1 MANQA
6 PPIWTGS
13 HSTYQKRVITDYV
26 AMLDPSDAPF
36 VEAIGGLDGASSK
49 FKFTA
54 TGIKYEWLEDTLS
67 PLSVTA
73 ADSASGWTSTTAAT
87 TVTLAAGDVNALEP
101 GHILKADSEYLW
113 VSSISGDVITVTRG
127 FGGTTKATHSSA
139 VSIEVIGQARLEGA
153 ESVPMGF
160 TDLTS
165 QWNYSQIFHKE
176 IKLTGS
182 APLVEVYGIN
192 DPYEYQAAK
201 SLPEMMR
208 LIEKTLQYGKRA
220 ADNTGALTT
229 APRTMGGVDVFLNS
243 TDSNIYTTGTAA
255 FTTTTIENTLK
266 MAYDDGSS
274 GPFTAII
281 NPTNF
286 QQITAMY
293 NNSSFIRFPPEQ
305 GRVGM
310 VPATIVTPFG
320 EVNFVLDRWQKLNYI
335 YFIKPENMGMLTLRP
350 WQIED
355 LAKGGDYERKELIG
369 EFGFA
374 VKLPKSMAVLQ
385 LT

>member
-6 PPIWTGS
+6 PPIWTNS
-13 HSTYQKRVITDYV
+13 HSAYQKRVITDYV

-36 VEAIGGLDGASSK
+36 VEAIGGLDGASGK

-67 PLSVTA
+67 PLSVSSGETA
-73 ADSASGWTSTTAAT
+73 AIASTATS
-87 TVTLAAGDVNALEP
+87 VTLAAGNVNALEP
-101 GHILKADSEYLW
+101 GHILKVDSEYLW
-113 VSSISGDVITVTRG
+113 VSAVGTSAITVTRA
-127 FGGTTKATHSSA
+127 FGGTSAATHASNS
-139 VSIEVIGQARLEGA
+139 VLEIIGQARLEGA

-160 TDLTS
+160 TNLTND
-165 QWNYSQIFHKE
+165 WNYSQIFHKE

-182 APLVEVYGIN
+182 APLVEVYGIT

-220 ADNTGALTT
+220 TTNADALTT
-229 APRTMGGVDVFLNS
+229 SPRTMGGVDEFLNAS
-243 TDSNIYTTGTAA
+243 KSNVKTAQATALTVTD
-255 FTTTTIENTLK
+255 IENTLK
-266 MAYDDGSS
+266 MAYEDGSS
-274 GPFTAII
+274 GQFTAII
-281 NPTNF
+281 NPTDF
-286 QQITAMY
+286 QRITALY
-293 NNSSFIRFPPEQ
+293 NNSSFIRYPPEQ
-305 GRVGM
+305 TRVGM

-320 EVNFVLDRWQKLNYI
+320 NVDFVLDRWQKANYI

-355 LAKGGDYERKELIG
+355 LAKGGDYERKQLVG

-385 LT
+385 LS

>member
-36 VEAIGGLDGASSK
+36 VEAIGGLDGASGK

-67 PLSVTA
+67 PLSVSSGETA
-73 ADSASGWTSTTAAT
+73 AIASTATS
-87 TVTLAAGDVNALEP
+87 VTLAAGNVNALEP
-101 GHILKADSEYLW
+101 GHILKVDSEYLW
-113 VSSISGDVITVTRG
+113 VSAVGTSAITVTRA
-127 FGGTTKATHSSA
+127 FGGTSAATHASNS
-139 VSIEVIGQARLEGA
+139 VLEIIGQARLEGA

-160 TDLTS
+160 TNLTND
-165 QWNYSQIFHKE
+165 WNYSQIFHKE

-182 APLVEVYGIN
+182 APLVEVYGIT

-220 ADNTGALTT
+220 TTNADALTT
-229 APRTMGGVDVFLNS
+229 SPRTMGGVDEFLNAS
-243 TDSNIYTTGTAA
+243 KSNVKTAQATALTVTD
-255 FTTTTIENTLK
+255 IENTLK
-266 MAYDDGSS
+266 MAYEDGSS
-274 GPFTAII
+274 GQFTAII
-281 NPTNF
+281 NPTDF
-286 QQITAMY
+286 QRITALY
-293 NNSSFIRFPPEQ
+293 NNSSFIRYPPEQ
-305 GRVGM
+305 TRVGM

-320 EVNFVLDRWQKLNYI
+320 NVDFVLDRWQKANYI

-355 LAKGGDYERKELIG
+355 LAKGGDYERKQLVG

-385 LT
+385 LS

>member
-6 PPIWTGS
+6 PPIWTNS
-13 HSTYQKRVITDYV
+13 HSAYQKRVITDYV

-36 VEAIGGLDGASSK
+36 VEAIGGLDGASGK

-54 TGIKYEWLEDTLS
+54 SGIKYEWIEDTLS
-67 PLSVTA
+67 PLSVSSGETA
-73 ADSASGWTSTTAAT
+73 AIASTATS
-87 TVTLAAGDVNALEP
+87 VTLAAGNVNALEP
-101 GHILKADSEYLW
+101 GHILKVDSEYLW
-113 VSSISGDVITVTRG
+113 VSAVGTSAITVTRA
-127 FGGTTKATHSSA
+127 FGGTVAATHASNS
-139 VSIEVIGQARLEGA
+139 VLEIIGQARLEGA

-160 TDLTS
+160 TNLTND
-165 QWNYSQIFHKE
+165 WNYSQIFHKE

-182 APLVEVYGIN
+182 APLVEVYGIT

-220 ADNTGALTT
+220 TTNADALTT
-229 APRTMGGVDVFLNS
+229 SPRTMGGVDEFLNAS
-243 TDSNIYTTGTAA
+243 KSNVKTAQATALTVTD
-255 FTTTTIENTLK
+255 IENTLK
-266 MAYDDGSS
+266 MAYEDGSS
-274 GPFTAII
+274 GQFTAII
-281 NPTNF
+281 NPTDF
-286 QQITAMY
+286 QRITALY
-293 NNSSFIRFPPEQ
+293 NNSSFIRYPPEQ
-305 GRVGM
+305 TRVGM

-320 EVNFVLDRWQKLNYI
+320 NVDFVLDRWQKANYI

-355 LAKGGDYERKELIG
+355 LAKGGDYERKQLVG

-385 LT
+385 LS

>member
-1 MANQA
+1 MTNQA
-6 PPIWTGS
+6 PPIWTNS
-13 HSTYQKRVITDYV
+13 HLDYQKRVITDYV

-67 PLSVTA
+67 PLSVSSGETA
-73 ADSASGWTSTTAAT
+73 AIASTATS
-87 TVTLAAGDVNALEP
+87 VTLATGNVNALEP
-101 GHILKADSEYLW
+101 GHILKVDSEYLW
-113 VSSISGDVITVTRG
+113 VSAVGSAAITVTRG
-127 FGGTTKATHSSA
+127 FGGTSAATHASNS
-139 VSIEVIGQARLEGA
+139 VLEIIGQARLEGA

-160 TDLTS
+160 TNLTND
-165 QWNYSQIFHKE
+165 WNYSQIFHKE

-182 APLVEVYGIN
+182 APLVEVYGIT

-220 ADNTGALTT
+220 TTNADALTT
-229 APRTMGGVDVFLNS
+229 SPRTMGGVDEFLNAS
-243 TDSNIYTTGTAA
+243 KSNIKTAQA
-255 FTTTTIENTLK
+255 TALTVTDIENTLK
-266 MAYDDGSS
+266 MAYEDGSS
-274 GPFTAII
+274 GQFTAII
-281 NPTNF
+281 NPTDF
-286 QQITAMY
+286 QRITALY
-293 NNSSFIRFPPEQ
+293 NNSSFIRYPPEQ
-305 GRVGM
+305 TRVGM

-320 EVNFVLDRWQKLNYI
+320 NVDFVLDRWQKANYI

-355 LAKGGDYERKELIG
+355 LAKGGDYERKQLVG

-385 LT
+385 LS

>member
-6 PPIWTGS
+6 PPIWTNS
-13 HSTYQKRVITDYV
+13 HSAYQKRVITDYV

-36 VEAIGGLDGASSK
+36 VEAIGGLDGASGK

-54 TGIKYEWLEDTLS
+54 SGIKYEWIEDTLS
-67 PLSVTA
+67 PLSV
-73 ADSASGWTSTTAAT
+73 SSGETTAIASNAT
-87 TVTLAAGDVNALEP
+87 SVTLATGDVNALEP
-101 GHILKADSEYLW
+101 GHILKVDSEYLW
-113 VSSISGDVITVTRG
+113 VSAVGTSAITVTRA
-127 FGGTTKATHSSA
+127 FGGTSAATHASNS
-139 VSIEVIGQARLEGA
+139 VLEIIGQARLEGA

-160 TDLTS
+160 TNLTND
-165 QWNYSQIFHKE
+165 WNYSQIFHKE

-182 APLVEVYGIN
+182 APLVEVYGIT

-220 ADNTGALTT
+220 TTNADALTT
-229 APRTMGGVDVFLNS
+229 SPRTMGGVDEFLNATKS
-243 TDSNIYTTGTAA
+243 NVKTAQATALTVTD
-255 FTTTTIENTLK
+255 IENTLK
-266 MAYDDGSS
+266 MAYEDGSS
-274 GPFTAII
+274 GQFTAII
-281 NPTNF
+281 NPTDF
-286 QQITAMY
+286 QRITALY
-293 NNSSFIRFPPEQ
+293 NNSSFIRYPPEQ
-305 GRVGM
+305 TRVGM

-320 EVNFVLDRWQKLNYI
+320 NVDFVLDRWQKANYI

-355 LAKGGDYERKELIG
+355 LSKGGDYERKQLVG

-374 VKLPKSMAVLQ
+374 VKLPKSMAVLK
-385 LT
+385 LS

>member
-6 PPIWTGS
+6 PPIWTES
-13 HSTYQKRVITDYV
+13 HSAYQKRVITDYV

-36 VEAIGGLDGASSK
+36 VEAIGGLDGASGK

-54 TGIKYEWLEDTLS
+54 SGIKYEWIEDTLS
-67 PLSVTA
+67 PLTVTA
-73 ADSASGWTSTTAAT
+73 ADTTFTSAT
-87 TVTLAAGDVNALEP
+87 TVTSVTLAAGDVNALEP
-101 GHILKADSEYLW
+101 GHILKVGSEYMW
-113 VSSISGDVITVTRG
+113 VSAVGTAAITVTRG
-127 FGGTTKATHSSA
+127 FGGTSAATHASNS
-139 VSIEVIGQARLEGA
+139 VLEIIGQARLEGA

-160 TDLTS
+160 TNLTND
-165 QWNYSQIFHKE
+165 WNYSQIFHKE

-182 APLVEVYGIN
+182 APLVEVYGIT

-220 ADNTGALTT
+220 TTNADALTT
-229 APRTMGGVDVFLNS
+229 SPRTMGGVDEFLNA
-243 TDSNIYTTGTAA
+243 TKSNVKTATA
-255 FTTTTIENTLK
+255 TALTVPDIENTLK
-266 MAYDDGSS
+266 MAYEDGSS
-274 GPFTAII
+274 GQFTAII
-281 NPTNF
+281 NPTDF
-286 QQITAMY
+286 QRITALY
-293 NNSSFIRFPPEQ
+293 NNSSFIRYPPEQ
-305 GRVGM
+305 TRVGM

-320 EVNFVLDRWQKLNYI
+320 NVDFVLDRWQKANYI

-355 LAKGGDYERKELIG
+355 LAKGGDYERKQLVG

-385 LT
+385 LN

>member
-1 MANQA
+1 MTNQA
-6 PPIWTGS
+6 PPIWTNS
-13 HSTYQKRVITDYV
+13 HLDYQKRVITDYV

-36 VEAIGGLDGASSK
+36 VEAIGGLDGASGK

-67 PLSVTA
+67 PLSVSSGETA
-73 ADSASGWTSTTAAT
+73 AIASTATS
-87 TVTLAAGDVNALEP
+87 VTLATGNVNALEP
-101 GHILKADSEYLW
+101 GHILKVDSEYLW
-113 VSSISGDVITVTRG
+113 VSAVGTSAITVTRA
-127 FGGTTKATHSSA
+127 FGGTVAATHASNS
-139 VSIEVIGQARLEGA
+139 VLEIIGQARLEGA

-160 TDLTS
+160 TNLTND
-165 QWNYSQIFHKE
+165 WNYSQIFHKE

-182 APLVEVYGIN
+182 APLVEVYGIT

-220 ADNTGALTT
+220 TTNADALTT
-229 APRTMGGVDVFLNS
+229 SPRTMGGVDEFLNAS
-243 TDSNIYTTGTAA
+243 KSNIKTAQA
-255 FTTTTIENTLK
+255 TALTVTDIENTLK
-266 MAYDDGSS
+266 MAYEDGSS
-274 GPFTAII
+274 GQFTAII
-281 NPTNF
+281 NPTDF
-286 QQITAMY
+286 QRITALY
-293 NNSSFIRFPPEQ
+293 NNSSFIRYPPEQ
-305 GRVGM
+305 TRVGM

-320 EVNFVLDRWQKLNYI
+320 NVDFVLDRWQKANYI

-355 LAKGGDYERKELIG
+355 LAKGGDYERKQLVG

-385 LT
+385 LS

>member
-6 PPIWTGS
+6 PPIWTNS
-13 HSTYQKRVITDYV
+13 HSAYQKRVITDYV

-36 VEAIGGLDGASSK
+36 VEAIGGLDGASGK

-67 PLSVTA
+67 PLSVSSGETA
-73 ADSASGWTSTTAAT
+73 AIASTATS
-87 TVTLAAGDVNALEP
+87 VTLAAGDVNALEP
-101 GHILKADSEYLW
+101 GHILKVDSEYLW
-113 VSSISGDVITVTRG
+113 VSAVGTSAITVTRA
-127 FGGTTKATHSSA
+127 FGGTSAATHASNS
-139 VSIEVIGQARLEGA
+139 VLEIIGQARLEGA

-160 TDLTS
+160 TNLTND
-165 QWNYSQIFHKE
+165 WNYSQIFHKE

-182 APLVEVYGIN
+182 APLVEVYGIT

-220 ADNTGALTT
+220 TTNADALTT
-229 APRTMGGVDVFLNS
+229 SPRTMGGVDEFLNATKS
-243 TDSNIYTTGTAA
+243 NVKTAQATALTVTD
-255 FTTTTIENTLK
+255 IENTLK
-266 MAYDDGSS
+266 MAYEDGSS
-274 GPFTAII
+274 GQFTAII
-281 NPTNF
+281 NPTDF
-286 QQITAMY
+286 QRITALY
-293 NNSSFIRFPPEQ
+293 NNSSFIRYPPEQ
-305 GRVGM
+305 TRVGM

-320 EVNFVLDRWQKLNYI
+320 NVDFVLDRWQKANYI

-355 LAKGGDYERKELIG
+355 LSKGGDYERKQLVG

-385 LT
+385 LS

>member
-6 PPIWTGS
+6 PPIWTNS
-13 HSTYQKRVITDYV
+13 HSAYQKRVITDYV

-36 VEAIGGLDGASSK
+36 VEAIGGLDGASGK

-67 PLSVTA
+67 PLSVSSGETA
-73 ADSASGWTSTTAAT
+73 AIASTATS
-87 TVTLAAGDVNALEP
+87 VTLAAGDVNALEP
-101 GHILKADSEYLW
+101 GHILKVDSEYLW
-113 VSSISGDVITVTRG
+113 VSAVGTSAITVTRA
-127 FGGTTKATHSSA
+127 FGGTSAATHASNS
-139 VSIEVIGQARLEGA
+139 VLEIIGQARLEGA

-160 TDLTS
+160 TNLTND
-165 QWNYSQIFHKE
+165 WNYSQIFHKE

-182 APLVEVYGIN
+182 APLVEVYGIT

-220 ADNTGALTT
+220 TTNADALTT
-229 APRTMGGVDVFLNS
+229 SPRTMGGVDEFLNAS
-243 TDSNIYTTGTAA
+243 KSNIKTAQA
-255 FTTTTIENTLK
+255 TALTATDIENTLK
-266 MAYDDGSS
+266 MAYEDGSS
-274 GPFTAII
+274 GQFTAII
-281 NPTNF
+281 NPTDF
-286 QQITAMY
+286 QRITALY
-293 NNSSFIRFPPEQ
+293 NNSSFIRYPPEQ
-305 GRVGM
+305 TRVGM
-310 VPATIVTPFG
+310 VQATIVTPFG
-320 EVNFVLDRWQKLNYI
+320 NVDFVLDRWQKANYI

-355 LAKGGDYERKELIG
+355 LAKGGDYERKQLVG

-385 LT
+385 LS

>member
-36 VEAIGGLDGASSK
+36 VEAIGGLDGASGK

-67 PLSVTA
+67 PLSVSSGETA
-73 ADSASGWTSTTAAT
+73 AIASTATS
-87 TVTLAAGDVNALEP
+87 VTLAAGNVNALEP
-101 GHILKADSEYLW
+101 GHILKVDSEYLW
-113 VSSISGDVITVTRG
+113 VSAVGSAAITVTRA
-127 FGGTTKATHSSA
+127 FGGTSAATHASNS
-139 VSIEVIGQARLEGA
+139 VLEIIGQARLEGA

-160 TDLTS
+160 TNLTND
-165 QWNYSQIFHKE
+165 WNYSQIFHKE

-220 ADNTGALTT
+220 TTNADALTT
-229 APRTMGGVDVFLNS
+229 SPRTMGGVDEFLNA
-243 TDSNIYTTGTAA
+243 TKSNVKTAQA
-255 FTTTTIENTLK
+255 TALTVADIENTLK
-266 MAYDDGSS
+266 MAYEDGSS
-274 GPFTAII
+274 GQFTAII
-281 NPTNF
+281 NPTDF
-286 QQITAMY
+286 QRITALY
-293 NNSSFIRFPPEQ
+293 NNSSFIRYPPEQ
-305 GRVGM
+305 TRVGM

-320 EVNFVLDRWQKLNYI
+320 NVDFVLDRWQKANYI

-355 LAKGGDYERKELIG
+355 LAKGGDYERKQLVG

-385 LT
+385 LS

>member
-6 PPIWTGS
+6 PPIWTNS
-13 HSTYQKRVITDYV
+13 HSAYQKRVITDYV

-36 VEAIGGLDGASSK
+36 VEAIGGLDGASGK

-67 PLSVTA
+67 PLSVSSGETA
-73 ADSASGWTSTTAAT
+73 AIASTATS
-87 TVTLAAGDVNALEP
+87 VTLAAGDVNALEP
-101 GHILKADSEYLW
+101 GHILKVDSEYLW
-113 VSSISGDVITVTRG
+113 VSAVGTSAITVTRA
-127 FGGTTKATHSSA
+127 FGGTVAATHASNS
-139 VSIEVIGQARLEGA
+139 VLEIIGQARLEGA

-160 TDLTS
+160 TNLTHD
-165 QWNYSQIFHKE
+165 WNYSQIFHKE

-182 APLVEVYGIN
+182 APLVEVYGIT

-220 ADNTGALTT
+220 TTNADALTT
-229 APRTMGGVDVFLNS
+229 SPRTMGGVDEFLNAS
-243 TDSNIYTTGTAA
+243 KSNVKTAQATALTVTD
-255 FTTTTIENTLK
+255 IENTLK
-266 MAYDDGSS
+266 MAYEDGSS
-274 GPFTAII
+274 GQFTAII
-281 NPTNF
+281 NPTDF
-286 QQITAMY
+286 QRITTLY

-305 GRVGM
+305 TRVGM

-320 EVNFVLDRWQKLNYI
+320 TVDFVLDRWQKPNYI

-350 WQIED
+350 WQIDD
-355 LAKGGDYERKELIG
+355 LAKGGDYERKELVG

>member
-36 VEAIGGLDGASSK
+36 VEAIGGLDGASGK

-54 TGIKYEWLEDTLS
+54 SGIKYEWIEDTLS
-67 PLSVTA
+67 PLSVSSGETA
-73 ADSASGWTSTTAAT
+73 AIASTATS
-87 TVTLAAGDVNALEP
+87 VTLAAGNVNALEP
-101 GHILKADSEYLW
+101 GHILKVDSEYLW
-113 VSSISGDVITVTRG
+113 VSAVGTSAITVTRA
-127 FGGTTKATHSSA
+127 FGGTSAATHASNS
-139 VSIEVIGQARLEGA
+139 VLEIIGQARLEGA

-160 TDLTS
+160 TNLTND
-165 QWNYSQIFHKE
+165 WNYSQIFHKE

-182 APLVEVYGIN
+182 APLVEVYGIT

-220 ADNTGALTT
+220 TTNADALTT
-229 APRTMGGVDVFLNS
+229 SPRTMGGVDEFLNAS
-243 TDSNIYTTGTAA
+243 KSNVKTAQATALTVTD
-255 FTTTTIENTLK
+255 IENTLK
-266 MAYDDGSS
+266 MAYEDGSS
-274 GPFTAII
+274 GQFTAII
-281 NPTNF
+281 NPTDF
-286 QQITAMY
+286 QRITALY
-293 NNSSFIRFPPEQ
+293 NNSSFIRYPPEQ
-305 GRVGM
+305 TRVGM

-320 EVNFVLDRWQKLNYI
+320 NVDFVLDRWQKANYI

-355 LAKGGDYERKELIG
+355 LAKGGDYERKQLVG

-385 LT
+385 LS

>member
-6 PPIWTGS
+6 PPIWTNS
-13 HSTYQKRVITDYV
+13 HLDYQKRVITDYV

-36 VEAIGGLDGASSK
+36 VEAIGGLDGASGK

-67 PLSVTA
+67 PLSVSSGETA
-73 ADSASGWTSTTAAT
+73 AIASTATS
-87 TVTLAAGDVNALEP
+87 VTLAAGNVNALEP
-101 GHILKADSEYLW
+101 GHILKVDSEYLW
-113 VSSISGDVITVTRG
+113 VSAVGTSAITVTRA
-127 FGGTTKATHSSA
+127 FGGTSAATHASNS
-139 VSIEVIGQARLEGA
+139 VLEIIGQARLEGA

-160 TDLTS
+160 TNLTND
-165 QWNYSQIFHKE
+165 WNYSQIFHKE

-182 APLVEVYGIN
+182 APLVEVYGIT

-220 ADNTGALTT
+220 TTNADALTT
-229 APRTMGGVDVFLNS
+229 SPRTMGGVDEFLNAS
-243 TDSNIYTTGTAA
+243 KSNVKTAQATALTVTD
-255 FTTTTIENTLK
+255 IENTLK
-266 MAYDDGSS
+266 MAYEDGSS
-274 GPFTAII
+274 GQFTAII
-281 NPTNF
+281 NPTDF
-286 QQITAMY
+286 QRITALY
-293 NNSSFIRFPPEQ
+293 NNSSFIRYPPEQ
-305 GRVGM
+305 TRVGM

-320 EVNFVLDRWQKLNYI
+320 NVDFVLDRWQKANYI

-355 LAKGGDYERKELIG
+355 LAKGGDYERKQLVG

-385 LT
+385 LS

>member
-6 PPIWTGS
+6 PPIWTES
-13 HSTYQKRVITDYV
+13 HSAYQKRVITDYV

-36 VEAIGGLDGASSK
+36 VEAIGGLDGASDK

-67 PLSVTA
+67 PLSVSSGETA
-73 ADSASGWTSTTAAT
+73 AIASTATS
-87 TVTLAAGDVNALEP
+87 VTLAAGNVNALEP
-101 GHILKADSEYLW
+101 GHILKVDSEYLW
-113 VSSISGDVITVTRG
+113 VSAVGSAAITVTRG
-127 FGGTTKATHSSA
+127 FGGTSAATHASNS
-139 VSIEVIGQARLEGA
+139 VLEIIGQARLEGA

-160 TDLTS
+160 TNLSND
-165 QWNYSQIFHKE
+165 WNYSQIFHKE

-182 APLVEVYGIN
+182 APLVEVYGIT

-220 ADNTGALTT
+220 TTNADALTT
-229 APRTMGGVDVFLNS
+229 SPRTMGGVDEFLNATKS
-243 TDSNIYTTGTAA
+243 NVKTAQATALTVTD
-255 FTTTTIENTLK
+255 IENTLK
-266 MAYDDGSS
+266 MAYEDGSS
-274 GPFTAII
+274 GQFTAII
-281 NPTNF
+281 NPTDF
-286 QQITAMY
+286 QRITALY
-293 NNSSFIRFPPEQ
+293 NNSSFIRYPPEQ
-305 GRVGM
+305 TRVGM

-320 EVNFVLDRWQKLNYI
+320 NVDFVLDRWQKANYI

-355 LAKGGDYERKELIG
+355 LAKGGDYERKQLVG

-385 LT
+385 LS

>member
-6 PPIWTGS
+6 PPIWTNS
-13 HSTYQKRVITDYV
+13 HSAYQKRVITDYV

-36 VEAIGGLDGASSK
+36 VEAIGGLDGASGK

-54 TGIKYEWLEDTLS
+54 SGIKYEWIEDTLS
-67 PLSVTA
+67 PLSVSSGETA
-73 ADSASGWTSTTAAT
+73 AIASTATS
-87 TVTLAAGDVNALEP
+87 VTLAAGNVNALEP
-101 GHILKADSEYLW
+101 GHILKVDSEYLW
-113 VSSISGDVITVTRG
+113 VSAVGTSAITVTRA
-127 FGGTTKATHSSA
+127 FGGTSAATHASNS
-139 VSIEVIGQARLEGA
+139 VLEIIGQARLEGA

-160 TDLTS
+160 TNLTNN
-165 QWNYSQIFHKE
+165 WNYSQIFHKE

-182 APLVEVYGIN
+182 APLVEVYGIT

-220 ADNTGALTT
+220 TTNADALTT
-229 APRTMGGVDVFLNS
+229 SPRTMGGVDEFLNAS
-243 TDSNIYTTGTAA
+243 KSNVKTAQATALTVTD
-255 FTTTTIENTLK
+255 IENTLK
-266 MAYDDGSS
+266 MAYEDGSS
-274 GPFTAII
+274 GQFTAII
-281 NPTNF
+281 NPTDF
-286 QQITAMY
+286 QRITALY
-293 NNSSFIRFPPEQ
+293 NNSSFIRYPPEQ
-305 GRVGM
+305 TRVGM

-320 EVNFVLDRWQKLNYI
+320 NVDFVLDRWQKANYI

-355 LAKGGDYERKELIG
+355 LAKGGDYERKQLVG

-385 LT
+385 LS

>member
-6 PPIWTGS
+6 PPIWTNS
-13 HSTYQKRVITDYV
+13 HSAYQKRVITDYV

-36 VEAIGGLDGASSK
+36 VEAIGGLDGASGK

-54 TGIKYEWLEDTLS
+54 SGIKYEWIEDTLS
-67 PLSVTA
+67 PLSVSSGETA
-73 ADSASGWTSTTAAT
+73 AIASTATS
-87 TVTLAAGDVNALEP
+87 VTLAAGNVNALEP
-101 GHILKADSEYLW
+101 GHILKVDSEYLW
-113 VSSISGDVITVTRG
+113 VSAVGTSAITVTRA
-127 FGGTTKATHSSA
+127 FGGTVAATHASNS
-139 VSIEVIGQARLEGA
+139 VLEIIGQARLEGA

-160 TDLTS
+160 TNLTND
-165 QWNYSQIFHKE
+165 WNYSQIFHKE

-182 APLVEVYGIN
+182 APLVEVYGIT

-220 ADNTGALTT
+220 TTNADALTT
-229 APRTMGGVDVFLNS
+229 SPRTMGGVDEFLNAS
-243 TDSNIYTTGTAA
+243 KSNVKTAQATALTATD
-255 FTTTTIENTLK
+255 IENTLK
-266 MAYDDGSS
+266 MAYEDGSS
-274 GPFTAII
+274 GQFTAII
-281 NPTNF
+281 NPTDF
-286 QQITAMY
+286 QRITALY
-293 NNSSFIRFPPEQ
+293 NNSSFIRYPPEQ
-305 GRVGM
+305 TRVGM

-320 EVNFVLDRWQKLNYI
+320 NVDFVLDRWQKANYI

-355 LAKGGDYERKELIG
+355 LAKGGDYERKQLVG

-385 LT
+385 LS

>member
-6 PPIWTGS
+6 PPIWTNS
-13 HSTYQKRVITDYV
+13 HSAYQKRVITDYV

-36 VEAIGGLDGASSK
+36 VEAIGGLDGASGK

-67 PLSVTA
+67 PLSVSSGETA
-73 ADSASGWTSTTAAT
+73 AIASTATS
-87 TVTLAAGDVNALEP
+87 VTLAAGNVNALEP
-101 GHILKADSEYLW
+101 GHILKVDSEYLW
-113 VSSISGDVITVTRG
+113 VSAVGTSAITVTRA
-127 FGGTTKATHSSA
+127 FGGTVAATHASNS
-139 VSIEVIGQARLEGA
+139 VLEIIGQARLEGA

-160 TDLTS
+160 TNLTND
-165 QWNYSQIFHKE
+165 WNYSQIFHKE

-182 APLVEVYGIN
+182 APLVEVYGIT

-220 ADNTGALTT
+220 TTNADALTT
-229 APRTMGGVDVFLNS
+229 SPRTMGGVDEFLNAS
-243 TDSNIYTTGTAA
+243 KSNVKTAQATALTATD
-255 FTTTTIENTLK
+255 IENTLK
-266 MAYDDGSS
+266 MAYEDGSS
-274 GPFTAII
+274 GQFTAII
-281 NPTNF
+281 NPTDF
-286 QQITAMY
+286 QRITTLY

-305 GRVGM
+305 TRVGM

-320 EVNFVLDRWQKLNYI
+320 EVDFVLDRWQKANYI

-355 LAKGGDYERKELIG
+355 LAKGGDYERKQLVG

-385 LT
+385 LS

>member
-6 PPIWTGS
+6 PPIWTNS

-36 VEAIGGLDGASSK
+36 VEAIGGLDGASGK

-54 TGIKYEWLEDTLS
+54 SGIKYEWLEDTLS
-67 PLSVTA
+67 PLSV
-73 ADSASGWTSTTAAT
+73 SHGETTAIASTAT
-87 TVTLAAGDVNALEP
+87 SVTLAAGDVNALEP
-101 GHILKADSEYLW
+101 GHILKVDSEYLW
-113 VSSISGDVITVTRG
+113 VSAVGTSAITVTRA
-127 FGGTTKATHSSA
+127 FGGTSAATHASNS
-139 VSIEVIGQARLEGA
+139 VLEIIGQARLEGA

-160 TDLTS
+160 TNLTND
-165 QWNYSQIFHKE
+165 WNYSQIFHKE

-182 APLVEVYGIN
+182 APLVEVYGIT

-220 ADNTGALTT
+220 TTNVNALTT
-229 APRTMGGVDVFLNS
+229 SPRTMGGVDEFLS
-243 TDSNIYTTGTAA
+243 ATKSNVKTAQA
-255 FTTTTIENTLK
+255 SALTVADIENTLK
-266 MAYDDGSS
+266 MAYEDGSS
-274 GPFTAII
+274 GQFTAII
-281 NPTNF
+281 NPTDF
-286 QQITAMY
+286 QRITALY
-293 NNSSFIRFPPEQ
+293 NNSSFIRYPPEQ
-305 GRVGM
+305 TRVGM

-320 EVNFVLDRWQKLNYI
+320 EVSFVLDRWQKANYI

-355 LAKGGDYERKELIG
+355 LAKGGDYERKQLVG

-385 LT
+385 LS

>member
-6 PPIWTGS
+6 PPIWTNS

-36 VEAIGGLDGASSK
+36 VEAIGGLDGASGK

-54 TGIKYEWLEDTLS
+54 SGIKYEWLEDTLS
-67 PLSVTA
+67 PLSV
-73 ADSASGWTSTTAAT
+73 SHGETTAIASTAT
-87 TVTLAAGDVNALEP
+87 SVTLAAGDVNALEP
-101 GHILKADSEYLW
+101 GHILKVDSEYLW
-113 VSSISGDVITVTRG
+113 VSAVGTSAITVTRA
-127 FGGTTKATHSSA
+127 FGGTSAATHASNS
-139 VSIEVIGQARLEGA
+139 VLEIIGQARLEGA

-160 TDLTS
+160 TNLTND
-165 QWNYSQIFHKE
+165 WNYSQIFHKE

-182 APLVEVYGIN
+182 APLVEVYGIT

-220 ADNTGALTT
+220 TTNVNALTT
-229 APRTMGGVDVFLNS
+229 SPRTMGGVDEFLS
-243 TDSNIYTTGTAA
+243 ATKSNVKTAQA
-255 FTTTTIENTLK
+255 SALTVADIENTLK
-266 MAYDDGSS
+266 MAYEDGSS
-274 GPFTAII
+274 GQFTAII
-281 NPTNF
+281 NPTDF
-286 QQITAMY
+286 QRITTLY
-293 NNSSFIRFPPEQ
+293 NNSSFIRYPPEQ
-305 GRVGM
+305 TRVGM

-320 EVNFVLDRWQKLNYI
+320 EVSFVLDRWQKANYI

-355 LAKGGDYERKELIG
+355 LAKGGDYERKQLVG

-385 LT
+385 LS

>member
-6 PPIWTGS
+6 PPIWTNS
-13 HSTYQKRVITDYV
+13 HSAYQKRVITDYV

-36 VEAIGGLDGASSK
+36 VEAIGGLDGASGK

-67 PLSVTA
+67 PLSVSSGETA
-73 ADSASGWTSTTAAT
+73 AIASTATS
-87 TVTLAAGDVNALEP
+87 VTLAAGNVNALEP
-101 GHILKADSEYLW
+101 GHILKVDSEYLW
-113 VSSISGDVITVTRG
+113 VSAVGTSAITVTRA
-127 FGGTTKATHSSA
+127 FGGTSAATHASNS
-139 VSIEVIGQARLEGA
+139 VLEIIGQARLEGA

-160 TDLTS
+160 TNLTND
-165 QWNYSQIFHKE
+165 WNYSQIFHKE

-182 APLVEVYGIN
+182 APLVEVYGIT

-220 ADNTGALTT
+220 TTNADALTT
-229 APRTMGGVDVFLNS
+229 SPRTMGGVDEFLNAS
-243 TDSNIYTTGTAA
+243 KSNVKTAQATALTATD
-255 FTTTTIENTLK
+255 IENTLK
-266 MAYDDGSS
+266 MAYEDGSS
-274 GPFTAII
+274 GQFTAII
-281 NPTNF
+281 NPTDF
-286 QQITAMY
+286 QRITTLY

-305 GRVGM
+305 TRVGM

-320 EVNFVLDRWQKLNYI
+320 EVDFVLDRWQKANYI

-355 LAKGGDYERKELIG
+355 LAKGGDYERKQLVG

-385 LT
+385 LS

>member
-6 PPIWTGS
+6 PPIWTNS
-13 HSTYQKRVITDYV
+13 HSAYQKRVITDYV

-36 VEAIGGLDGASSK
+36 VEAIGGLDGASGK

-67 PLSVTA
+67 PLSVSSGETVAIASTA
-73 ADSASGWTSTTAAT
+73 TS
-87 TVTLAAGDVNALEP
+87 VTLAAGNVNALEP
-101 GHILKADSEYLW
+101 GHILKVDSEYLW
-113 VSSISGDVITVTRG
+113 VSAVGTSSITVTRA
-127 FGGTTKATHSSA
+127 FGGTVAATHASNS
-139 VSIEVIGQARLEGA
+139 VLEIIGQARLEGA

-160 TDLTS
+160 TNLTND
-165 QWNYSQIFHKE
+165 WNYSQIFHKE

-182 APLVEVYGIN
+182 APLVEVYGIT

-220 ADNTGALTT
+220 TTNADALTT
-229 APRTMGGVDVFLNS
+229 SPRTMGGVDEFLNAS
-243 TDSNIYTTGTAA
+243 KSNIKTAQA
-255 FTTTTIENTLK
+255 TALTVTDIENTLK
-266 MAYDDGSS
+266 MAYEDGSS
-274 GPFTAII
+274 GQFTAII
-281 NPTNF
+281 NPTDF
-286 QQITAMY
+286 QRITALY
-293 NNSSFIRFPPEQ
+293 NNSSFIRYPPEQ
-305 GRVGM
+305 TRVGM

-320 EVNFVLDRWQKLNYI
+320 NVDFVLDRWQKANYI

-355 LAKGGDYERKELIG
+355 LAKGGDYERKQLVG

-385 LT
+385 LS